1 MCLPVSHVYAIVEI
15 CDQSR
20 SYSMADSQYFLWLVL
35 VGVIVTTLTI
45 VLIFILIN
53 VCISK
58 HAARRRAQISR
69 TKQNVSSHEVNS
81 LFTTH
86 TDEEK
91 PPPLPSRDQFLV
103 ESRSHS
109 YEEMDACVELVKA
122 EVQTLAPPQPPF
134 IQHCETQLNLEDGKS
149 VSESY
154 DDIEQ
159 LNQDVAQ
166 SYEDVASL
174 PDYLELEEEPPA
186 LQEEPEFHNVQTD
199 SQESLASYDDIDAL
213 DNASEDYD
221 DVG

>member
-1 MCLPVSHVYAIVEI
+1 
-15 CDQSR
+15 
-20 SYSMADSQYFLWLVL
+20 MADSKYFLWLVL

-58 HAARRRAQISR
+58 QAARRRAQISK
-69 TKQNVSSHEVNS
+69 TKQTDSSNKANG
-81 LFTTH
+81 LFTAH

-109 YEEMDACVELVKA
+109 YEEVDACVEPVKA

-134 IQHCETQLNLEDGKS
+134 IQHCETQLTLEDGKS

-174 PDYLELEEEPPA
+174 PDYLELEEGPPA
-186 LQEEPEFHNVQTD
+186 LQQEPEFHNIQND
-199 SQESLASYDDIDAL
+199 SRESLASYDDIDAL
-213 DNASEDYD
+213 DNANDDYD